1 MAASPQPKLT
11 PAEYFALDDASELPV
26 EYADGV
32 ALAMSG
38 GTLNHSVL
46 IFAVGRELSN
56 SLKGKPCVVSGNTLR
71 LQVPGGKSYLY
82 PDVMVICGGAQ
93 MAEGAKNT
101 ITNPTVIVEVLSG
114 STERWDRIGKFAKY
128 RTIPS
133 VREYIL
139 VAQDEML
146 IEWYTRREN
155 GEWVYHV
162 ATGPDEALHL
172 ESLAITVPL
181 PAIYE
186 NIELA

>member
-1 MAASPQPKLT
+1 MAASPQPQLS
-11 PAEYFALDDASELPV
+11 PAEYFALDEASELPV

-38 GTLNHSVL
+38 GTLNHSFL
-46 IFAVGRELSN
+46 IAASARELSN
-56 SLKGKPCVVSGNTLR
+56 ALRGKPCNVSVSTLR
-71 LQVPGGKSYLY
+71 LQIPGGTAYLY
-82 PDVMVICGGAQ
+82 PDAMVICGGAQ
-93 MAEGAKNT
+93 LAQAAKDT

-114 STERWDRIGKFAKY
+114 STERWDRIGKFARY

-133 VREYIL
+133 VREYVL

-172 ESLAITVPL
+172 ESLAITIPL
-181 PAIYE
+181 PAIYQ